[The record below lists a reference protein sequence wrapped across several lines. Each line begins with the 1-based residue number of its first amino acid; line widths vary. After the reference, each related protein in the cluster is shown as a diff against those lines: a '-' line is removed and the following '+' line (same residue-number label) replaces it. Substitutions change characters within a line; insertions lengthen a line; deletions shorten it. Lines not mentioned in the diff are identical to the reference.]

1 MDGEMVHARA
11 GGVMWAEKGMMLVR
25 AELGGKSGELRLLRK
40 ESLLCSSYISKK
52 SIRSMFSGAVSHDS
66 APRK

>member
-11 GGVMWAEKGMMLVR
+11 GGVMWAEKRMMLVR

-40 ESLLCSSYISKK
+40 ESLLLFVYLEKHLEHVLRGCQ
-52 SIRSMFSGAVSHDS
+52 
-66 APRK
+66 P

>member
-11 GGVMWAEKGMMLVR
+11 GAVMWAEKGMMLVR

-40 ESLLCSSYISKK
+40 ESLLCSSYISK
-52 SIRSMFSGAVSHDS
+52 SIWSMFSGAVSHDS

>member
-11 GGVMWAEKGMMLVR
+11 GGVMWAEKRMMLVR

-40 ESLLCSSYISKK
+40 ESLFCSLYISK
-52 SIRSMFSGAVSHDS
+52 SIWSMFSEAVSHNS